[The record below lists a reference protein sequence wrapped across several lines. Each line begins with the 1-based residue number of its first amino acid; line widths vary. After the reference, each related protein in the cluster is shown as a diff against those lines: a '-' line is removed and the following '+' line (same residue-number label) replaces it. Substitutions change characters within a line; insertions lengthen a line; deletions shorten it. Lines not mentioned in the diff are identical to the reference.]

1 MRIDARAP
9 IEHIEGVR
17 RATNASKESKMTAAA
32 KDIAEMMNAWNK
44 IQAAARKQFP
54 RASEEEI
61 YQIAKGAML
70 QALRAS

>member
-1 MRIDARAP
+1 
-9 IEHIEGVR
+9 
-17 RATNASKESKMTAAA
+17 MTAAA

-54 RASEEEI
+54 TASEEEI
-61 YQIAKGAML
+61 YQIAKGAMW